1 MIRCVNCR
9 TTWLGTPDDEAIVE
23 DFLAHPCQ
31 TIAAASPSAAAAPL
45 PTTHGSPSVERG
57 MIASRAATTS
67 DGADSLPARTMHPS
81 ARLAAIVPMFG
92 GGVA

>member
-9 TTWLGTPDDEAIVE
+9 TTWLGTPDDEALLE

-31 TIAAASPSAAAAPL
+31 TIASPAPNGLAAPL

-67 DGADSLPARTMHPS
+67 DGADSLPARMHPS